1 MSGIPSARS
10 ILESMRGY
18 IKDPEQPPSSSE
30 RGVKLGTID
39 AAYTGVGSP
48 KVLFDG
54 EDTMGTRGYV
64 SLGYVSANDRVVL
77 LPVGHT
83 YVILGAIGG
92 GVGVPYRKA
101 NGRVTKVI
109 TAGAPDTQAITFPAG
124 LFTVAPAITFGR
136 DNNNSPDIA
145 ILSANVTTSG
155 FDLIRNASG
164 TGSRTVGVTW
174 EATQMRPTS
183 AVS

>member
-1 MSGIPSARS
+1 MSSIPSARDL
-10 ILESMRGY
+10 LESMRGY
-18 IKDPEQPPSSSE
+18 VKDPEQPPASADRS
-30 RGVKLGTID
+30 VKLGTID

-54 EDTMGTRGYV
+54 ETVMGARGYV
-64 SLGYVSANDRVVL
+64 TLGYVSANDRVVL
-77 LPVGHT
+77 LPTGHT

-92 GVGVPYRKA
+92 GVGVPYRQA

-109 TAGAPDTQAITFPAG
+109 TAGSPDTQAVVFPVG
-124 LFTVAPAITFGR
+124 MFTLAPAITFGR
-136 DNNNSPDIA
+136 DNNAQADLA
-145 ILSANVTTSG
+145 ILSTNVTTAG
-155 FDLIRNASG
+155 FDIIRNAGG

-174 EATQMRPTS
+174 HATQMTPTS